1 MKRDPLEPFSLSFLD
16 VISCGFGAVVMLIL
30 IFKPE
35 VEITQSRMSESPS
48 TLESL
53 SRIAALT
60 ELRDELNQALLAKE
74 AASTTND
81 IVSRS
86 LETSLAAEIQRL
98 ESAQA
103 QVDSLKSELST
114 MSARV
119 KGVKK
124 SSADRARLGNPD
136 EEIAGIPVDRR
147 YVIFVVDTS
156 GSMKQ
161 IWGDVSRAMDKI
173 LEIHPK
179 VDGFQIVNDNGNYL
193 VSGYEKKWMQ
203 DTRTMRKRVLGL
215 FSTWGSSSNSNPYE
229 GIHQA
234 LRDYRNYQ
242 KDLSVY
248 VLGDDFTGANFDHV
262 LEEITRLNA
271 GRARINGLSFISP
284 SASTDRFGT
293 LMRELSQR
301 NDGAFLS
308 MKKP

>member
-35 VEITQSRMSESPS
+35 VEITQSQMSESPS

-86 LETSLAAEIQRL
+86 LETSLAAEIQKL
-98 ESAQA
+98 ESTQA

-119 KGVKK
+119 QGVKK
-124 SSADRARLGNPD
+124 SSRDRARLGKPD

-203 DTRTMRKRVLGL
+203 DTQTMRKRVLGL

-242 KDLSVY
+242 KDLSIY
-248 VLGDDFTGANFDHV
+248 VLGDDFTGANFDQV

-284 SASTDRFGT
+284 RASTDRFGT
-293 LMRELSQR
+293 LMRELSQK

-308 MKKP
+308 MK

>member
-35 VEITQSRMSESPS
+35 VEITQSEVSESSS
-48 TLESL
+48 TLESF
-53 SRIAALT
+53 SRVAALR
-60 ELRDELNQALLAKE
+60 ELRDELNQALQAKE
-74 AASTTND
+74 AASTTSN
-81 IVSRS
+81 IVSQS
-86 LETSLAAEIQRL
+86 LEKSLAAEIQRL
-98 ESAQA
+98 EITQAQA
-103 QVDSLKSELST
+103 DALKAELSL

-119 KGVKK
+119 QGVKR
-124 SSADRARLGNPD
+124 SSPDRTRLGNPD
-136 EEIAGIPVDRR
+136 KEIAGIPVDRR

-161 IWGDVSRAMDKI
+161 IWGDVSRVMDNI

-179 VDGFQIVNDNGNYL
+179 VDGFQIINDNGNYL

-203 DTRTMRKRVLGL
+203 DTQTMRKRALGL

-234 LRDYRNYQ
+234 LKDYRNYQ
-242 KDLSVY
+242 NDLSVY
-248 VLGDDFTGANFDHV
+248 VLGDDFTGANFDQV
-262 LEEITRLNA
+262 LEDITRLNA

-284 SASTDRFGT
+284 RASTDRFGT

-308 MKKP
+308 MK

>member
-35 VEITQSRMSESPS
+35 VEITQSEVSESSS
-48 TLESL
+48 TLESF
-53 SRIAALT
+53 SRVAALR
-60 ELRDELNQALLAKE
+60 ELRDELNQALQAKE
-74 AASTTND
+74 AASTTSN
-81 IVSRS
+81 IVSQS
-86 LETSLAAEIQRL
+86 LEKSLAAEIQRL
-98 ESAQA
+98 EITQAQA
-103 QVDSLKSELST
+103 DALKAELSL

-119 KGVKK
+119 QGVKR
-124 SSADRARLGNPD
+124 SSPDRTRLGNPD
-136 EEIAGIPVDRR
+136 KEIAGIPVDRR

-161 IWGDVSRAMDKI
+161 IWGDVSRVMDNI

-179 VDGFQIVNDNGNYL
+179 VDGFQIINDNGNYL

-203 DTRTMRKRVLGL
+203 DTQTMRKRVLGL

-234 LRDYRNYQ
+234 LKYYRNYQ
-242 KDLSVY
+242 NDLSVY
-248 VLGDDFTGANFDHV
+248 LLGDDFTGANFDQV
-262 LEEITRLNA
+262 LEDITRLNA

-284 SASTDRFGT
+284 RASTDRFGT

-308 MKKP
+308 MK